1 MGSSTLKE
9 LVERGWVLH
18 HDNAP
23 AHSSFAVRDFFTK
36 NGIPTLPHPPYSPD
50 LGPCDFHLFP
60 QVKSYLKGNRYDGVE
75 EVQRVTTRVLR
86 DLSSGGFRGCF
97 QSWIQRWRRC
107 IELEGDYCEGL

>member
-1 MGSSTLKE
+1 MGAASRQRSSPLLIRSSRFFEQK
-9 LVERGWVLH
+9 RH
-18 HDNAP
+18 SNAS
-23 AHSSFAVRDFFTK
+23 A
-36 NGIPTLPHPPYSPD
+36 PPYSPD
-50 LGPCDFHLFP
+50 LAPSDFHLFP
-60 QVKSYLKGNRYDGVE
+60 QLKSYLKGNRYDGVE